1 MSTAQPPNPQGL
13 NVANATLAQ
22 LEQAQTALQLRL
34 ATITAQNAA
43 QNATFAEQAN
53 NVNMQL
59 QTVAAQIKQLLTP

>member
-1 MSTAQPPNPQGL
+1 MSLPTAQP